1 MIDLNEL
8 KPILEPLLGDESAD
22 IIDQITALDTHSTES
37 DVEEAIAKVNA
48 DWQQRYKAAFFHGD
62 GVPVSSPAPVVEPE
76 PEPAA
81 EVPSLDDLIYPNGK

>member
-22 IIDQITALDTHSTES
+22 IIDQIAALDTHSTEA

-62 GVPVSSPAPVVEPE
+62 GVQAAQPAPVVESE
-76 PEPAA
+76 PDPVV
-81 EVPSLDDLIYPNGK
+81 EVDSLDDLIYPNGK